1 MGLDKKFLE
10 DWIFSILDFPPESVE
25 EAASVWAQAIV
36 EYAADAEFMG
46 TSPGINPSGA
56 TDPSPVGSKFKVNPG
71 LVQAGQAILEPAI
84 LSFFNMQDPLFMGLQ
99 LGIASFIPTL
109 ALWTAGPYVATV
121 VPTPVTFLTPGY
133 FGPVV
138 AAGLAGAKNEDIA
151 GLLSTL
157 VHTGFMASLL
167 NGTAINPGGFTSPV
181 IASPII

>member
-25 EAASVWAQAIV
+25 DAAAVWAQAIV

-46 TSPGINPSGA
+46 TAPGINPSGA

-71 LVQAGQAILEPAI
+71 LVEAGQAILEPA
-84 LSFFNMQDPLFMGLQ
+84 LLNGFKMEDPLFIGLQ

-109 ALWTAGPYVATV
+109 AVWSAGAYTAAV
-121 VPTPVTFLTPGY
+121 VPVPAAFIPPGY
-133 FGPVV
+133 FAGVI

-151 GLLSTL
+151 ILLSTL
-157 VHTGFMASLL
+157 IHAGFMTSLL
-167 NGTAINPGGFTSPV
+167 NGAAVNPGGFTSPV
-181 IASPII
+181 VASPII